1 MKMMRVGF
9 IGLGRM
15 GKGMA
20 HRILS
25 GGHDLAVYDVM
36 TQATVEFAKGG
47 AHIATSIEDLCK
59 DREVVITMLAEDAHV
74 NDVAMGRGGLVAS
87 LPAGAIHIASG
98 TYGIGTIRALEAAH
112 AKAKQT
118 LVAVPVLGR
127 PDLAA
132 SGQLGLVP
140 AGPEDA
146 IKKIEPLLKLMGK
159 RIFYAGT
166 KPESASAIKL
176 ANNAVLGCAIT
187 AMGEGLSL
195 VRKHGVEA
203 KVLYEVLTEGL
214 FAGAPAYVGYG
225 KTMVNES
232 YDKVGSP
239 ITIGMKDSILIAAA
253 ANIAKV
259 PMPSHDVYIQRL
271 LGAIAHGDGDLD
283 QAGLAKEQSRAS
295 GLE

>member
-1 MKMMRVGF
+1 MRVGF

-20 HRILS
+20 HRLLS
-25 GGHDLAVYDVM
+25 GGHDLAVYDVA
-36 TQATVEFAKGG
+36 TQATIEFAKGG
-47 AHIATSIEDLCK
+47 AHVASSVEDLCK
-59 DREVVITMLAEDAHV
+59 DREVVISMLAEDSAV
-74 NDVAMGRGGLVAS
+74 NDVAFGRGGLCAS
-87 LPAGAIHIASG
+87 LPAGAIHVASG
-98 TYGIGTIRALEAAH
+98 TYGIATIRALESAH

-140 AGPEDA
+140 AGPKEALDRC
-146 IKKIEPLLKLMGK
+146 EPLLKLMG
-159 RIFYAGT
+159 RRVFYAGT
-166 KPESASAIKL
+166 KPEAASAIKL

-187 AMGEGLSL
+187 ALGEGFSL
-195 VRKHGVEA
+195 VRKYGVEA

-225 KTMVNES
+225 KTMVDES
-232 YDKVGSP
+232 YHKVGSP
-239 ITIGMKDSILIAAA
+239 ITIGMKDAVLIAGA
-253 ANIAKV
+253 ANLARV
-259 PMPSHDVYIQRL
+259 PMPSHDVYIERL

-283 QAGLAKEQSRAS
+283 QAALAKEQSRAS

>member
-1 MKMMRVGF
+1 MRVGF

-25 GGHDLAVYDVM
+25 GGHDLAVYDVFEP
-36 TQATVEFAKGG
+36 ATVEFAKGG
-47 AHIATSIEDLCK
+47 AHIASSVEDLCK
-59 DREVVITMLAEDAHV
+59 DREVVITMLAEDSAV
-74 NDVAMGRGGLVAS
+74 GEVAFGPGGLCAS
-87 LPAGAIHIASG
+87 LPAGAIHMASG
-98 TYGIGTIRALEAAH
+98 TYGIATIRALEAAH
-112 AKAKQT
+112 AKAKQV
-118 LVAVPVLGR
+118 LIAVPVLGR

-146 IKKIEPLLKLMGK
+146 LKRCEPLFKILGK
-159 RIFYAGT
+159 RIFPAGN
-166 KPESASAIKL
+166 KPEAASAIKL

-187 AMGEGLSL
+187 AMGEGFSL
-195 VRKHGVEA
+195 VRKHGVDA

-239 ITIGMKDSILIAAA
+239 ITIGMKDATLIASAA
-253 ANIAKV
+253 QLARV
-259 PMPSHDVYIQRL
+259 PMPSHDVYIERL

-283 QAGLAKEQSRAS
+283 QAALAREQSRAS

>member
-1 MKMMRVGF
+1 MRVGF

-25 GGHDLAVYDVM
+25 GGHDLAVFDVLP
-36 TQATVEFAKGG
+36 QATVEFAKGG
-47 AHIATSIEDLCK
+47 AHIASSVEDLCR
-59 DREVVITMLAEDAHV
+59 DREVVITMLAEDSAV
-74 NDVAMGRGGLVAS
+74 SDVAFGRGGLCAS
-87 LPAGAIHIASG
+87 LPEGAIHMASG
-98 TYGIGTIRALEAAH
+98 TYGIATIRTLEAAH
-112 AKAKQT
+112 SKAKQT
-118 LVAVPVLGR
+118 LIAVPVLGR

-140 AGPEDA
+140 AGPQQA
-146 IKKIEPLLKLMGK
+146 LKQCEPLFKVLGR
-159 RIFYAGT
+159 RIFYAGS

-187 AMGEGLSL
+187 AMGEGFSL

-214 FAGAPAYVGYG
+214 FSGAPAYLGYG
-225 KTMVNES
+225 KTMVDET

-239 ITIGMKDSILIAAA
+239 ITIGMKDALLIAAA
-253 ANIAKV
+253 GYLART
-259 PMPSHDVYIQRL
+259 PMPSHDVYLQRL

-283 QAGLAKEQSRAS
+283 QAGLAREQGRAS
-295 GLE
+295 GLD